1 MKITIETSKLQE
13 LSSKAIKGSGRSP
26 LLAVT
31 MFMSIEGVNGN
42 LTLTTTDRINT
53 LAVVGK
59 GVIKEK
65 EENFYTCVDSD
76 LFNKLVSKTTSKEI
90 ILEVTENCLM
100 FKGNGVYSLP
110 IAVDERNIVV
120 RIPNFPVELKESKEE
135 EISVSKLK
143 DILTFNKPSI
153 AKTMEKPEY
162 TGYFI
167 DKEGVITYNEITACV
182 NKTEMPINK
191 ALIPYNLAELFSII
205 TTEKAFIKMNDKRIL
220 IEAGDVI
227 INGALMEQVDLF
239 PAAPLRDLINSTFE
253 SECEINRIELVNA
266 LDRLSL
272 FIGEG
277 EKNAIRLAFGE
288 NNLTISS
295 KKSNGNELL
304 NYIKCKDVKPFTELI
319 DILDLKNQLQTQ
331 SGETVTLCF
340 GNEKGL
346 MLKLNNVSQLISY
359 LDDEE

>member
-1 MKITIETSKLQE
+1 MKITIETIKLQE
-13 LSSKAIKGSGRSP
+13 LSAKAFKGSGRSP

-31 MFMSIEGVNGN
+31 MFMSIEANNGN

-59 GVIKEK
+59 DVVKEK
-65 EENFYTCVDSD
+65 EDFYTCVDSD

-90 ILEVTENCLM
+90 VLEITDNCLM

-135 EISVSKLK
+135 EIDTVKLK
-143 DILTFNKPSI
+143 DILTYNKPSI

-162 TGYFI
+162 TGYYI
-167 DKEGVITYNEITACV
+167 DGEGVITYNEITACV
-182 NKTEMPINK
+182 NSCKMPLVK

-205 TTEKAFIKMNDKRIL
+205 TVEKARIKMNDKRIL

-227 INGALMEQVDLF
+227 INGALMEQVDIF
-239 PAAPLRDLINSTFE
+239 PAEPLRGLISDTFE
-253 SECEINRIELVNA
+253 SECEVNKNELVNA
-266 LDRLSL
+266 LDRLGL

-277 EKNAIRLAFGE
+277 EKNAIRLAFGD

-304 NYIKCKDVKPFTELI
+304 NYVKSKNVQPFTELI
-319 DILDLKNQLQTQ
+319 DITDLKNQLQTQ
-331 SGETVTLCF
+331 TGETVTLCF

-346 MLKLNNVSQLISY
+346 MLKSNKVLQLISY
-359 LDDEE
+359 LDEEE